1 MQIKYSTTV
10 WIWVIYFLG
19 KRRMTLAAEQKEIY
33 DEATDFLSENADLE
47 GQIEGETNEAQA
59 PKEESS
65 EFALK
70 MINSVKAMNSG
81 EMSHY
86 EMVNSFSLADELKC
100 LFMFI
105 QALPHRPI
113 VPMYPEAPFLFFK
126 GVSLPRSFDLTEEMA
141 HDVETFMK
149 GKNSEYFN
157 ELHLHDLESYY
168 LDAYESAVRIYN
180 DMVEKT
186 RASYLA
192 NVKQAKSQVIEI
204 SAAGVC
210 GLVVVL
216 ALVGLS

>member
-1 MQIKYSTTV
+1 MNTAVEDKLLDT
-10 WIWVIYFLG
+10 
-19 KRRMTLAAEQKEIY
+19 
-33 DEATDFLSENADLE
+33 EATLDTLDANNDGDSSGDDER
-47 GQIEGETNEAQA
+47 

-81 EMSHY
+81 ELSHY

-113 VPMYPEAPFLFFK
+113 VPMYPETPFLFFK
-126 GVSLPRSFDLTEEMA
+126 GVLLPRSFDLTEDMA
-141 HDVETFMK
+141 NDVKTFMK
-149 GKNSEYFN
+149 GNNSEYFN
-157 ELHLHDLESYY
+157 DLHLHDLEPYY

-186 RASYLA
+186 RASYLS

-204 SAAGVC
+204 SAAIVC

-216 ALVGLS
+216 ALIGLS

>member
-1 MQIKYSTTV
+1 MPPSEKKI
-10 WIWVIYFLG
+10 
-19 KRRMTLAAEQKEIY
+19 AEIDFSGSELPVEEMDVSEFDH
-33 DEATDFLSENADLE
+33 DENK
-47 GQIEGETNEAQA
+47 
-59 PKEESS
+59 PREESS

-70 MINSVKAMNSG
+70 MINSVKAMNNG

-126 GVSLPRSFDLTEEMA
+126 GVLLPRSYDLTEEMA
-141 HDVETFMK
+141 HDIETFMK
-149 GKNSEYFN
+149 GKNSEYFRD
-157 ELHLHDLESYY
+157 LHLHDLEAYY

-186 RASYLA
+186 RLSYLA

-204 SAAGVC
+204 SAAIVC
-210 GLVVVL
+210 GLVVIM
-216 ALVGLS
+216 ALFGLS

>member
-1 MQIKYSTTV
+1 MSSSEEKVAEMNFDGEFSPMDEQDDTVPPKDEQIP
-10 WIWVIYFLG
+10 
-19 KRRMTLAAEQKEIY
+19 R
-33 DEATDFLSENADLE
+33 
-47 GQIEGETNEAQA
+47 
-59 PKEESS
+59 EESS

-81 EMSHY
+81 ELSHY

-100 LFMFI
+100 LFMFM

-126 GVSLPRSFDLTEEMA
+126 GVALPRSFDLTEEMA

-149 GKNSEYFN
+149 GKNSEYFK
-157 ELHLHDLESYY
+157 ELHLHDLEAYY

-180 DMVEKT
+180 DMLEKT

-204 SAAGVC
+204 SAAIIC

-216 ALVGLS
+216 ALFGLS

>member
-1 MQIKYSTTV
+1 MPPSEEKV
-10 WIWVIYFLG
+10 
-19 KRRMTLAAEQKEIY
+19 AEIDLSGSVLPVEEMDVSEVEH
-33 DEATDFLSENADLE
+33 DENK
-47 GQIEGETNEAQA
+47 
-59 PKEESS
+59 PREESS

-70 MINSVKAMNSG
+70 MINSVKAMNNG

-126 GVSLPRSFDLTEEMA
+126 GVLLPRSFDLTEEMA
-141 HDVETFMK
+141 HDIETFMK
-149 GKNSEYFN
+149 GKNSEYFKD
-157 ELHLHDLESYY
+157 LHLHDLEAYY

-186 RASYLA
+186 RLSYLA

-204 SAAGVC
+204 SAAIVC
-210 GLVVVL
+210 GLVVIM
-216 ALVGLS
+216 ALFGLS